1 MLRIAI
7 IEDEPAAVQLLSSII
22 NEYCD
27 GVTIVDCASNVADG
41 LVLLAKSDIDVV
53 FVDIRL
59 GSETIF
65 ELLAQIEYTRYKIV
79 FTTAYSDHALDAFKY
94 EAIDYILKPYSPK
107 QIIKVIEKL
116 KKSMPTFD
124 QKDLGK
130 LFDAMQQA
138 KSSRISIN
146 TNEGISFIDPSDI
159 IHCTADGAY
168 CKIASRQD
176 GKIFVSKTLGE
187 IESQLNPAQFIR
199 IHASHVINME
209 HIKKF
214 LKDDGG
220 FVLMSDGTQIPVSR
234 RKKQEFMERVK

>member
-146 TNEGISFIDPSDI
+146 TNEGISFIDTNDI

-168 CKIASRQD
+168 CKIASRHD

-199 IHASHVINME
+199 IHASHLINID

-220 FVLMSDGTQIPVSR
+220 FVLMSDGTLIPVSR
-234 RKKQEFMERVK
+234 RKKQEFMERVR

>member
-7 IEDEPAAVQLLSSII
+7 IEDETAAVQLLTSII

-27 GVTIVDCASNVADG
+27 GVTIVGTASNVDDG
-41 LVLLAKSDIDVV
+41 LTLLNKNEIDAV

-65 ELLAQIEYTRYKIV
+65 ELLAQIEHTRYKIV
-79 FTTAYSDHALDAFKY
+79 FTTAYADHALDAFQY
-94 EAIDYILKPYSPK
+94 EAVDYILKPYSPK
-107 QIIKVIEKL
+107 QIIKAIDKL
-116 KKSMPTFD
+116 KKSVPTFGHA
-124 QKDLGK
+124 DLEK
-130 LFDAMQQA
+130 LLVAMQQG
-138 KSSRISIN
+138 KSSRIFIN
-146 TNEGISFIDPSDI
+146 TGDGISFIDPSDI

-168 CKIASRQD
+168 CSITSRHD

-214 LKDDGG
+214 LKEDGG
-220 FVLMSDGTQIPVSR
+220 FVLMSDGTLIPVSR
-234 RKKQEFMERVK
+234 RKKQEFMERVR

>member
-1 MLRIAI
+1 MLKIVI
-7 IEDEPAAVQLLSSII
+7 IEDEPAAVQLLTSIVD
-22 NEYCD
+22 EYCD
-27 GVTIVDCASNVADG
+27 DLNIVGTASNVDDG
-41 LVLLAKSDIDVV
+41 LALLTNKDIDAV

-107 QIIKVIEKL
+107 QIIKAVDKL
-116 KKSMPTFD
+116 RKSVSVFR
-124 QKDLGK
+124 QNDLDK
-130 LFDAMQQA
+130 LLGAIQQT
-138 KSSRISIN
+138 KSSRISLN
-146 TNEGISFIDPSDI
+146 TSEGISFIDSSEI
-159 IHCTADGAY
+159 LYCTADGAY
-168 CKIASRQD
+168 CSVVSRHD

-199 IHASHVINME
+199 IHASHVINID

-214 LKDDGG
+214 IKDDGG
-220 FVLMSDGTQIPVSR
+220 FVLMSDGKQIPVSR
-234 RKKQEFMERVK
+234 RKKQEFMERVR